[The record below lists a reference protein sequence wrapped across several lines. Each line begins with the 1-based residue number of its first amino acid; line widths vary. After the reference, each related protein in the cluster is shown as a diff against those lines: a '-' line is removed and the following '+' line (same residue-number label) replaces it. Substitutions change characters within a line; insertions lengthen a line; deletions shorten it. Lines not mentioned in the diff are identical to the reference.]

1 MTVDQCQVILEEL
14 CRRQGTDRPLV
25 QVVAGASVVRGR
37 LTHTLAGAARARNP
51 ESPYGVLV
59 LEHLGLTRGPSSFV
73 QIASIPDDG
82 LSGIE

>member
-1 MTVDQCQVILEEL
+1 MTLDQCQAILEEL

-37 LTHTLAGAARARNP
+37 LAQTLAAPARTRNP
-51 ESPYGVLV
+51 NSPYGVLV
-59 LEHLGLTRGPSSFV
+59 LEHLGLTRGPSSWV
-73 QIASIPDDG
+73 QIANIPDDG

>member
-1 MTVDQCQVILEEL
+1 MTVNQCQAILEEL

-25 QVVAGASVVRGR
+25 QVVAGAAVVRGR
-37 LTHTLAGAARARNP
+37 LAHAPKGAARPRNP

-59 LEHLGLTRGPSSFV
+59 LEHLGLTRGPSSLV

>member
-1 MTVDQCQVILEEL
+1 MTFDQCQAILEEL
-14 CRRQGTDRPLV
+14 CRRQGTDRPRI

-37 LTHTLAGAARARNP
+37 LAQSPAGAARCRNP
-51 ESPYGVLV
+51 ASPYGVLV
-59 LEHLGLTRGPSSFV
+59 LEHLGLTRMPSSFV

>member
-1 MTVDQCQVILEEL
+1 MTLAQCHAVLEEL

-25 QVVAGASVVRGR
+25 KVVAGAAVVRGR
-37 LTHTLAGAARARNP
+37 LAHTPAWAARPRNL

-59 LEHLGLTRGPSSFV
+59 VEHLGLTRGPSSFV